1 MSRVFWFAAGAAS
14 GVYGLVKVKRTAQN
28 FTPDGVAARIAAWN
42 VGARMF
48 KDEVVA
54 GMSEREHELR
64 QQLSLDPGSAGPEHR
79 LIGQGPTKQGRP
91 ARNARATGAAA
102 AASDSPRA
110 S

>member
-14 GVYGLVKVKRTAQN
+14 GVYGLVKVKRTARN
-28 FTPDGVAARIAAWN
+28 FTPDGLAARVAAWN

-48 KDEVVA
+48 RDEVVH
-54 GMSEREHELR
+54 GMTDKEQQLR
-64 QQLSLDPGSAGPEHR
+64 AQLSLGQAEDSPR
-79 LIGQGPTKQGRP
+79 LIEDGRP
-91 ARNARATGAAA
+91 TRDARATGAAA

>member
-1 MSRVFWFAAGAAS
+1 MSRVFWFAAGAVS

-28 FTPDGVAARIAAWN
+28 FTPDGVAARFAAYR

-48 KDEVVA
+48 KDEVLA
-54 GMSEREHELR
+54 GMADREHELR
-64 QQLSLDPGSAGPEHR
+64 TQLSLESGDGGPR
-79 LIGQGPTKQGRP
+79 LIEQGRHVRP
-91 ARNARATGAAA
+91 ERATGAAA